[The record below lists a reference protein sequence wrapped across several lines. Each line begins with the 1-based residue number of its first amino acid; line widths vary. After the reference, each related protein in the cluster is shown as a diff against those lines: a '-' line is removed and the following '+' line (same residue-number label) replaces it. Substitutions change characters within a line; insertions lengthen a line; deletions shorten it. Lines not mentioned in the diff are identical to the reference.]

1 MLYIDGVFDRHGR
14 FYPLKEPSLGDLDSI
29 THQIARRVS
38 RYLEKAGYLVRDA
51 ESAYLDLQTGDDDAM
66 VNIVGA
72 SISYRLAFGPNAG
85 RKALTLQTLP
95 TSDTEDLRSL
105 VTEPSGFSLHTGVS
119 CTAGQHKKLERL
131 CRYVTRPA
139 ISEQRL
145 SIAGN
150 GNVIYALKTPYS
162 DGTTH
167 VVLSP
172 LEFIGRL
179 TALVPK
185 PRVNLAR
192 FHGVFSPNSKLR
204 EKVVPAKLVQDK
216 PSGKPSGYGQT
227 WAQRLKRIFAIDI
240 EKCEKCGG
248 NSSIQRHFSKLLSV
262 HNTGVLVRRWENC
275 AGCEP
280 LQPVLSKPPPFSA
293 HSPVFVHHK
302 CTLNPGHL
310 KSATLGTAG
319 LFYLYP
325 ASASG
330 WSDC

>member
-1 MLYIDGVFDRHGR
+1 MVYIDGVFDRQGH
-14 FYPLKEPSLGDLDSI
+14 FHLLKGPTPGDLDSI
-29 THQIARRVS
+29 THQIAQRVS

-51 ESAYLDLQTGDDDAM
+51 ESAYLDLQTDNDDAM

-105 VTEPSGFSLHTGVS
+105 VTKQSGFSLHAGVS
-119 CTAGQHKKLERL
+119 CKAGQHKKLERL

-145 SIAGN
+145 SIASN

-179 TALVPK
+179 AALIPK
-185 PRVNLAR
+185 PRVNLTR

-204 EKVVPAKLVQDK
+204 KKVVPAKPLQNK
-216 PSGKPSGYGQT
+216 RPSGKPGVYGQT
-227 WAQRLKRIFAIDI
+227 WAQRLKRVFAIDI

-248 NSSIQRHFSKLLSV
+248 KMKVIASIEDPDVIDKILKHLGLDQSSSLRSSP
-262 HNTGVLVRRWENC
+262 HNRSPPENMF
-275 AGCEP
+275 E
-280 LQPVLSKPPPFSA
+280 
-293 HSPVFVHHK
+293 HTT
-302 CTLNPGHL
+302 TL
-310 KSATLGTAG
+310 
-319 LFYLYP
+319 F
-325 ASASG
+325 
-330 WSDC
+330 